1 MKLGLQLG
9 YWGAQPPTNHAQLV
23 SAAEAADFDILF
35 TAEAW
40 GSDAYT
46 PLAWWGSATQRMR
59 LGTSVVQL
67 SARTPTA
74 CAMAALTLDHLSGGR
89 HVLGLGVSGPQVVEG
104 WYGQRFPKPL
114 ARTREYIDIIRQVW
128 AREAPVT
135 SPGPHYP
142 LPLTGEGTSGLG
154 KALKPIVHP
163 LRADIPIMLGAEGP
177 KNIAMCAE
185 ICDGWLPI
193 FYSPRLAPMYN
204 EWLDEGFARPG
215 ARRSR
220 EDFEICATA
229 QVVVTD
235 DRSSVLEMIKPHL
248 ALYMGGMGAEDTN
261 FHADVYRRM
270 GYSDVVDEVTALFRN
285 DRKDDAAKVIPDEL
299 VDDAAI
305 VGDLDYVRK
314 QIVEWE
320 AAGVTTMVVGARNV
334 EQIQELST
342 LV

>member
-9 YWGAQPPTNHAQLV
+9 YWGAQPPDNHAELV
-23 SAAEAADFDILF
+23 AAAEDAEFDAVF

-46 PLAWWGSATQRMR
+46 PLAWWGSSTRRLR

-89 HVLGLGVSGPQVVEG
+89 HILGLGVSGPQVVEG
-104 WYGQRFPKPL
+104 WYGQPFPKPL
-114 ARTREYIDIIRQVW
+114 ARTREYVDIIRQVW
-128 AREAPVT
+128 ERKKPVT
-135 SPGPHYP
+135 SDGLHYP
-142 LPLTGEGTSGLG
+142 LPLKSERATGLG
-154 KALKPIVHP
+154 KPLKPITHP
-163 LRADIPIMLGAEGP
+163 LRSDIPIMLGAEGP
-177 KNIAMCAE
+177 KNVALAAE

-193 FYSPRLAPMYN
+193 FYTPRMADTYN

-229 QVVVTD
+229 NIVITE
-235 DRSSVLEMIKPHL
+235 DRTAAFAAMKPYI

-270 GYSDVVDEVTALFRN
+270 GYAEVVDEVTALFRSN
-285 DRKDDAAKVIPDEL
+285 QKEKAAEIIPDE
-299 VDDAAI
+299 VIDDAAI
-305 VGDLDYVRK
+305 VGDIDYVRK
-314 QIVEWE
+314 QIKAWE
-320 AAGVTTMVVGARNV
+320 ASGVTMMVVNGRST
-334 EQIQELST
+334 EQVQELAS

>member
-9 YWGAQPPTNHAQLV
+9 YWGAQPPENHAELV
-23 SAAEAADFDILF
+23 AAAEDAGFDTVF

-46 PLAWWGSATQRMR
+46 PLAWWGRETKRMR
-59 LGTSVVQL
+59 LGTSVIQL

-89 HVLGLGVSGPQVVEG
+89 HILGLGVSGPQVVEG
-104 WYGQRFPKPL
+104 WYGAKFPKPL
-114 ARTREYIDIIRQVW
+114 ARTREYIDILRQVW
-128 AREAPVT
+128 AREAPVH
-135 SPGPHYP
+135 SDGPHYP
-142 LPLTGEGTSGLG
+142 LPLSGEGTTGLG
-154 KALKPIVHP
+154 KNLKPITHP
-163 LRADIPIMLGAEGP
+163 LRADIPVMLGAEGP
-177 KNIAMCAE
+177 KNVALAAE

-193 FYSPRLAPMYN
+193 FYSPRIAGMYN

-235 DRSSVLEMIKPHL
+235 DRPAIMELMKPHL

-270 GYSDVVDEVTALFRN
+270 GYADVVDDVTRLFRS
-285 DRKDDAAKVIPDEL
+285 DRKDEAAKIIPDEL
-299 VDDAAI
+299 VDDSAI
-305 VGDLDYVRK
+305 VGDLPYVQQ
-314 QIVEWE
+314 QIKAWE
-320 AAGVTTMVVGARNV
+320 AAGVTMMVVGARSP
-334 EQIQELST
+334 EQIRDLAG

>member
-9 YWGAQPPTNHAQLV
+9 YWGAQAPENHAELV
-23 SAAEAADFDILF
+23 AAAEEAGFDAVF

-46 PLAWWGSATQRMR
+46 PLAWWGSSTQRVR
-59 LGTSVVQL
+59 LGTSVAQL

-89 HVLGLGVSGPQVVEG
+89 HILGLGVSGPQVVEG

-114 ARTREYIDIIRQVW
+114 ARTREYIDIVRQVW
-128 AREAPVT
+128 ARKEPVT
-135 SPGPHYP
+135 SDGPHYP
-142 LPLTGEGTSGLG
+142 LPLKLEGTTGLG
-154 KALKPIVHP
+154 KPLKPITHP

-177 KNIAMCAE
+177 KNVALAAE

-193 FYSPRLAPMYN
+193 FYSPRMGEMYN

-229 QVVVTD
+229 QIVVTE
-235 DRSSVLEMIKPHL
+235 DRAAAFEGIKPFL

-270 GYSDVVDEVTALFRN
+270 GYAEVVDEVTKLFRSSQ
-285 DRKDDAAKVIPDEL
+285 KDEAAKVIPDEL
-299 VDDAAI
+299 VDDAMI

-314 QIVEWE
+314 QIVAWE
-320 AAGVTTMVVGARNV
+320 ASGVTMMVVSARSA
-334 EQIQELST
+334 EQVRDLAALT
-342 LV
+342 

>member
-9 YWGAQPPTNHAQLV
+9 YWGAQPPENHAELV
-23 SAAEAADFDILF
+23 AAAEAAGFDTVF

-46 PLAWWGSATQRMR
+46 PLAWWGSSTQRLR

-89 HVLGLGVSGPQVVEG
+89 HILGLGVSGPQVVEG
-104 WYGQRFPKPL
+104 WYGQSFPKPL

-135 SPGPHYP
+135 SAGPHYP
-142 LPLTGEGTSGLG
+142 LPLTGERATGLG
-154 KALKPIVHP
+154 KPLKPITHP

-177 KNIAMCAE
+177 KNVALAAE

-193 FYSPRLAPMYN
+193 FYTPRMAGTYN

-229 QVVVTD
+229 NIVITD
-235 DRSSVLEMIKPHL
+235 DRAAAFAAMKPYI

-270 GYSDVVDEVTALFRN
+270 GYAEVVDDVTKLFRSN
-285 DRKDDAAKVIPDEL
+285 QKDKAATIIPDEV

-314 QIVEWE
+314 QIKVWE
-320 AAGVTTMVVGARNV
+320 AAGVTMMVVSGRNT
-334 EQIQELST
+334 EQINELAG
-342 LV
+342 LI